1 MSKFHSFQCHS
12 SRSVHF
18 RLIDSKLK
26 LHKTYRW
33 TVDHISFPMRFSKSP
48 LPRVLLP
55 YGDPHDPT
63 RTAADVCT
71 NSPNPALQDPAR
83 HGGTVL
89 WGLEQLQETS
99 CRIRLQLRSSFNID
113 SISDKVQNLRL
124 APTKSKQWNIYLP
137 FHGALIDRHTILLV
151 EQSSEVVVGRYQSPG
166 QEGKCLYIVFALYN
180 VCAFASQM
188 EIRAPRLRKTSSIA
202 APFHRTPKR
211 SQSR

>member
-63 RTAADVCT
+63 RRCLYKQPRSFFTR
-71 NSPNPALQDPAR
+71 SSR

-99 CRIRLQLRSSFNID
+99 SRIRLQLRSSFNID

-188 EIRAPRLRKTSSIA
+188 EIRAPRLRKTSSIE